1 MGIFWTRLLEINL
14 YNLKENLRS
23 LRKLLPEEVEI
34 LPVIK
39 NDAYGHGLLEV
50 ARALTEEKVYGFGI
64 SEPYEAH
71 LLRRAG
77 FIHPLILLSG
87 FEKDWLPDIKVLR
100 ITPVVTSIF
109 TLEWLIDF
117 TLKKAVTFEFHLKVD
132 TGMHRFG
139 VPMHELL
146 EIIERLR
153 ENPQLQLTG
162 LMTHLACSE
171 RPEDPIF
178 HAQIKEF
185 KKALSL
191 LTSEGFNPKFVH
203 LYNSA
208 GIIFSE
214 DFKGNLV
221 RPGIALYGGYPCN
234 KARARIRLKPVM
246 TLKSK
251 VVEIKHLK
259 KGEIAGYGPTFT
271 AKRETLLGIIPV
283 GYGDG
288 YPRILSNKGFAVIRG
303 QRVPIV
309 GTISMKALYLDLT
322 EIPSP
327 QLGEEVILLGGE
339 REEVPA
345 DELAQLADTISYEL
359 FCNLGKII
367 PRRYKE

>member
-1 MGIFWTRLLEINL
+1 M
-14 YNLKENLRS
+14 
-23 LRKLLPEEVEI
+23 EI

-50 ARALTEEKVYGFGI
+50 ARALSEERVFGFGI
-64 SEPYEAH
+64 SEPYEAQ
-71 LLRRAG
+71 LLRKAG

-87 FEKDWLPDIKVLR
+87 FERDWLPEIKALR
-100 ITPVVTSIF
+100 ITPVVTSIPA
-109 TLEWLIDF
+109 LNWIIDF
-117 TLKKAVTFEFHLKVD
+117 TLRKALSLEFHLKVD

-139 VPMHELL
+139 IPMDELA
-146 EIIERLR
+146 EVIDRLK

-162 LMTHLACSE
+162 LMTHLACAE
-171 RPEDPIF
+171 RPEDSLF
-178 HAQIKEF
+178 SEQVENFQKT
-185 KKALSL
+185 LSI
-191 LTSEGFNPKFVH
+191 LTSEGFRPKFLH
-203 LYNSA
+203 LFNSA
-208 GIIFSE
+208 GIIFS
-214 DFKGNLV
+214 DTFKGNLV

-234 KARARIRLKPVM
+234 RARAYIRLKPVM

-251 VVEIKHLK
+251 IIELK
-259 KGEIAGYGPTFT
+259 TLKRGEVAGYGPTFK
-271 AKRETLLGIIPV
+271 AKRETTLGIVPV

-288 YPRILSNKGFAVIRG
+288 YPRILGNKGFAVIRG
-303 QRVPIV
+303 ERVPVV

-339 REEVPA
+339 KEEVPA

-367 PRRYKE
+367 PRRHKG